1 MASLDGGERDDCDA
15 DGDEDRD
22 YADDDDDEGG
32 AAGRRECPYCLD
44 ASLSTR
50 RMRRRRQ
57 RESLKDSKW

>member
-22 YADDDDDEGG
+22 YADDDDEGG